1 MSEEILDKVLKL
13 IESTNEMIKLRNEE
27 VQLYHK
33 LNRAIIGQKLLKD
46 QKSKEVKVSELP
58 EKVRNI
64 LKEQK
69 IPRIFPFSSRIKLY
83 DNDTVEILTSIR
95 NVTTYV
101 FIINDKVIQIPA

>member
-13 IESTNEMIKLRNEE
+13 IDSTNEMIKLRNEE

-69 IPRIFPFSSRIKLY
+69 IPCIFPFSSRIKLY